1 MTVLP
6 SRTDGCRYSSLMRS
20 PFALLLLWVTT
31 CCWLAGPIKAQ
42 QTLQSSSDQ
51 TMSCVRYGLAQNGTR
66 CCETCASELADS
78 CTAQLGGGVVAF
90 PSGSYTCTEALINY
104 FAGRAPA
111 KPSSAA
117 AEHTTQVLLGM
128 AIIVAT
134 SF

>member
-1 MTVLP
+1 
-6 SRTDGCRYSSLMRS
+6 
-20 PFALLLLWVTT
+20 
-31 CCWLAGPIKAQ
+31 
-42 QTLQSSSDQ
+42 
-51 TMSCVRYGLAQNGTR
+51 
-66 CCETCASELADS
+66 
-78 CTAQLGGGVVAF
+78 VAF